1 MYGIKSK
8 FLINK
13 ENLQLKLMYWV
24 FLKGY
29 NAITIS

>member
-1 MYGIKSK
+1 MYGIKKK
-8 FLINK
+8 FLITK
-13 ENLQLKLMYWV
+13 ENLQLKLMYLV